1 MKRVTVSS
9 RSKAINDLLK
19 KAQRENLVIRSPEG
33 REFILAELDRFS
45 REIELTRGN
54 KQLMA
59 LLDRRA
65 RQTETVPLEEARARL
80 GLR

>member
-33 REFILAELDRFS
+33 REFILAELEGFS

-54 KQLMA
+54 KQLME

-65 RQTETVPLEEARARL
+65 RQTETVPLQEARVRL
-80 GLR
+80 GLT